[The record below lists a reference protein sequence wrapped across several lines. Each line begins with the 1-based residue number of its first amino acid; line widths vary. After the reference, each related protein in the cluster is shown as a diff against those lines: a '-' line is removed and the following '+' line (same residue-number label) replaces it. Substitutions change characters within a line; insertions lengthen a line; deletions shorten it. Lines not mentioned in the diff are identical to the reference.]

1 MDIILLTSEIW
12 GKNLTRLVFDNGK
25 ALRRLAIGTMKAE
38 KFRIPYTDQ
47 ATSDKGVLFV
57 KDEGIYLMNAYA
69 GGKPPNELG
78 TVVFAE
84 SYDPNKDEEV
94 WERSRQAVGGDDF
107 GEFVPL
113 PEIVLRAIVMR
124 QLKKLIID
132 MNKES
137 YSVEFE

>member
-1 MDIILLTSEIW
+1 
-12 GKNLTRLVFDNGK
+12 LTRLVFDNGE

-47 ATSDKGVLFV
+47 DTSDKGVLLV

-132 MNKES
+132 MNEES

>member
-1 MDIILLTSEIW
+1 
-12 GKNLTRLVFDNGK
+12 LTRLVFDNGE

-47 ATSDKGVLFV
+47 DTSDKGVLFV
-57 KDEGIYLMNAYA
+57 KDEGIYIMNAYA

-84 SYDPNKDEEV
+84 SYDPTKDEDV

-124 QLKKLIID
+124 QLNKLIID
-132 MNKES
+132 MNEES

>member
-1 MDIILLTSEIW
+1 
-12 GKNLTRLVFDNGK
+12 LTRLVFDNGE

-47 ATSDKGVLFV
+47 DTSDKGVLLV

-84 SYDPNKDEEV
+84 SYDPTKDEDV

-124 QLKKLIID
+124 QLKKLIVY
-132 MNKES
+132 MGEES

>member
-1 MDIILLTSEIW
+1 M
-12 GKNLTRLVFDNGK
+12 TRLVFDNGE
-25 ALRRLAIGTMKAE
+25 ALRRLAIGTMKAK

-47 ATSDKGVLFV
+47 DTSDKGVLLV

-124 QLKKLIID
+124 QLNKLIVDIGE
-132 MNKES
+132 ES

>member
-1 MDIILLTSEIW
+1 M
-12 GKNLTRLVFDNGK
+12 TRLVFDNGE

-47 ATSDKGVLFV
+47 DTSDKGVLFV

-84 SYDPNKDEEV
+84 SYDPNKDEDV

-132 MNKES
+132 MNEES

>member
-1 MDIILLTSEIW
+1 
-12 GKNLTRLVFDNGK
+12 LTRLVFDNGE

-47 ATSDKGVLFV
+47 DTSDKGVLFV

-84 SYDPNKDEEV
+84 SYDPNKDEDV

-132 MNKES
+132 MNEES

>member
-1 MDIILLTSEIW
+1 M
-12 GKNLTRLVFDNGK
+12 TRLVFDNGE

-47 ATSDKGVLFV
+47 DTSDKGVLLV

-84 SYDPNKDEEV
+84 SYDPNKDEDV

-132 MNKES
+132 MNEES

>member
-1 MDIILLTSEIW
+1 M
-12 GKNLTRLVFDNGK
+12 TRLVFDNGE

-47 ATSDKGVLFV
+47 DTSDKGVLLV

-124 QLKKLIID
+124 QLNKLIID
-132 MNKES
+132 MSEES

>member
-1 MDIILLTSEIW
+1 M
-12 GKNLTRLVFDNGK
+12 TRLVFDNGE

-47 ATSDKGVLFV
+47 DTSDKGVLFV

-69 GGKPPNELG
+69 GGKPPKELG

-132 MNKES
+132 MGEES

>member
-1 MDIILLTSEIW
+1 M
-12 GKNLTRLVFDNGK
+12 TRLVFDNGE

-47 ATSDKGVLFV
+47 DTSDKGVLLV

-132 MNKES
+132 MSEES

>member
-1 MDIILLTSEIW
+1 M
-12 GKNLTRLVFDNGK
+12 TRLVFDNGE

-47 ATSDKGVLFV
+47 DTSDKGVLLV

-124 QLKKLIID
+124 QLNKLVID
-132 MNKES
+132 IGEES

>member
-1 MDIILLTSEIW
+1 MSEIW
-12 GKNLTRLVFDNGK
+12 GNNLTRLVFDNGE
-25 ALRRLAIGTMKAE
+25 ALQRLAIGTMKAE

-69 GGKPPNELG
+69 GGKPPNALG
-78 TVVFAE
+78 TVVYADSF
-84 SYDPNKDEEV
+84 DPNKDEEV

-107 GEFVPL
+107 GEFIQL
-113 PEIVLRAIVMR
+113 PEIVLRAIITL
-124 QLKKLIID
+124 QLKKLIVN

>member
-1 MDIILLTSEIW
+1 
-12 GKNLTRLVFDNGK
+12 LTRLVFDNGE

-84 SYDPNKDEEV
+84 SYDPTKDEDV

-132 MNKES
+132 MNEES

>member
-1 MDIILLTSEIW
+1 M
-12 GKNLTRLVFDNGK
+12 TRLVFDNGE
-25 ALRRLAIGTMKAE
+25 ALQRLAIGTMKAE

-78 TVVFAE
+78 TVVYADSF
-84 SYDPNKDEEV
+84 DPNKDEEV

-107 GEFVPL
+107 GEFIQL
-113 PEIVLRAIVMR
+113 PEIVLRAIITL
-124 QLKKLIID
+124 QLKKLIVD

>member
-1 MDIILLTSEIW
+1 M
-12 GKNLTRLVFDNGK
+12 TRLVFDNGE

-47 ATSDKGVLFV
+47 DTSDKGVLLV

-84 SYDPNKDEEV
+84 SYDPTKDEDV

-132 MNKES
+132 MSEES

>member
-1 MDIILLTSEIW
+1 M
-12 GKNLTRLVFDNGK
+12 TRLVFDNGE

-47 ATSDKGVLFV
+47 DTSDKGVLFV

-132 MNKES
+132 MNEES

>member
-1 MDIILLTSEIW
+1 
-12 GKNLTRLVFDNGK
+12 LTRLVFDNGE

-47 ATSDKGVLFV
+47 ATSDKGVIFV

-84 SYDPNKDEEV
+84 SYDPNKDEDV

-132 MNKES
+132 MNEES

>member
-1 MDIILLTSEIW
+1 M
-12 GKNLTRLVFDNGK
+12 TRLVFDNGE

-47 ATSDKGVLFV
+47 ATSDKGVIFV

-84 SYDPNKDEEV
+84 SYDPNKDEDV

-132 MNKES
+132 MNEES

>member
-1 MDIILLTSEIW
+1 M
-12 GKNLTRLVFDNGK
+12 TRLVFDNGE

-47 ATSDKGVLFV
+47 DTSDKGVLFV
-57 KDEGIYLMNAYA
+57 KDEGIYIMNAYA

-84 SYDPNKDEEV
+84 SYDPTKDEDV

-132 MNKES
+132 MNEES

>member
-1 MDIILLTSEIW
+1 
-12 GKNLTRLVFDNGK
+12 LTRLVFDNGE

-47 ATSDKGVLFV
+47 DTSDKGVLFV

-84 SYDPNKDEEV
+84 SYDPTKDEDV

-132 MNKES
+132 MSEES

>member
-1 MDIILLTSEIW
+1 M
-12 GKNLTRLVFDNGK
+12 TRLVFDNGE

-47 ATSDKGVLFV
+47 DTSDKGVLLV

-84 SYDPNKDEEV
+84 SYDPTKDKDV

-124 QLKKLIID
+124 QLNKLIVD
-132 MNKES
+132 MGEES

>member
-12 GKNLTRLVFDNGK
+12 GKNLTRLVFDNGE

-69 GGKPPNELG
+69 GGKPPNALG
-78 TVVFAE
+78 TVVYADSF
-84 SYDPNKDEEV
+84 DPNKDEEV

-124 QLKKLIID
+124 QLKKLIVD
-132 MNKES
+132 MNEES

>member
-1 MDIILLTSEIW
+1 
-12 GKNLTRLVFDNGK
+12 LTRLVFDNGE

-47 ATSDKGVLFV
+47 DTSDKGVLLV

-124 QLKKLIID
+124 QLNKLIVD
-132 MNKES
+132 MGEES

>member
-1 MDIILLTSEIW
+1 M
-12 GKNLTRLVFDNGK
+12 TRLVFDNGE

-47 ATSDKGVLFV
+47 DTSDKGVLLV

-84 SYDPNKDEEV
+84 SYDPTKDEDV

-124 QLKKLIID
+124 QLNKLIVDIGE
-132 MNKES
+132 ES

>member
-1 MDIILLTSEIW
+1 M
-12 GKNLTRLVFDNGK
+12 TRLVFDNGE

-47 ATSDKGVLFV
+47 DTSDKGVLLV

-69 GGKPPNELG
+69 GGKPPNEVG

-84 SYDPNKDEEV
+84 SYDPTKDEDV

-124 QLKKLIID
+124 QLKKLIVY
-132 MNKES
+132 MGEES

>member
-1 MDIILLTSEIW
+1 MVTISLTSEIW
-12 GKNLTRLVFDNGK
+12 GKNLTRLVFDNGE

-47 ATSDKGVLFV
+47 DTSEKGVLLV

-78 TVVFAE
+78 TVVFAD
-84 SYDPNKDEEV
+84 SFDPNKDEEV

-113 PEIVLRAIVMR
+113 PKIVLQAIVMR
-124 QLKKLIID
+124 QLNKLIID
-132 MNKES
+132 MSEES

>member
-1 MDIILLTSEIW
+1 
-12 GKNLTRLVFDNGK
+12 LTRLVFDNGE

-47 ATSDKGVLFV
+47 DTSDKGVLFV

-84 SYDPNKDEEV
+84 SYDPTKDEDV

-132 MNKES
+132 MNEES

>member
-1 MDIILLTSEIW
+1 M
-12 GKNLTRLVFDNGK
+12 TRLVFNNSE
-25 ALRRLAIGTMKAE
+25 ALRCLAIGTLKAD
-38 KFRIPYTDQ
+38 KFRIPYTEKH
-47 ATSDKGVLFV
+47 TKDKGVLFV

-78 TVVFAE
+78 TVAFAE
-84 SYDPNKDEEV
+84 SYDPNKDEDV

-107 GEFVPL
+107 GEFIQL
-113 PEIVLRAIVMR
+113 PEIVLKAIVNR
-124 QLKKLIID
+124 QLNKLIID

>member
-1 MDIILLTSEIW
+1 
-12 GKNLTRLVFDNGK
+12 LTRLVFDNGE

-47 ATSDKGVLFV
+47 DTSDKGVLFV
-57 KDEGIYLMNAYA
+57 KDEGIYIMNAYA

-84 SYDPNKDEEV
+84 SYDPTKDEDV

-132 MNKES
+132 MNEES

>member
-1 MDIILLTSEIW
+1 
-12 GKNLTRLVFDNGK
+12 LTRLVFDNGE

-47 ATSDKGVLFV
+47 DTSDKGVLLV

-132 MNKES
+132 MSEES

>member
-1 MDIILLTSEIW
+1 M
-12 GKNLTRLVFDNGK
+12 TRLVFDNGE

-84 SYDPNKDEEV
+84 SYDPTKDEDV

-132 MNKES
+132 MNEES

>member
-1 MDIILLTSEIW
+1 M
-12 GKNLTRLVFDNGK
+12 TRLVFDNGE

-47 ATSDKGVLFV
+47 DTSDKGVLFV

-84 SYDPNKDEEV
+84 SYDPTKDEDV

-107 GEFVPL
+107 GEFIPL
-113 PEIVLRAIVMR
+113 PEVVLRAIVMR
-124 QLKKLIID
+124 QLNKLIID
-132 MNKES
+132 MNSES

>member
-1 MDIILLTSEIW
+1 M
-12 GKNLTRLVFDNGK
+12 TRLVFDNGE

-47 ATSDKGVLFV
+47 DTSDKGVLLV

-84 SYDPNKDEEV
+84 SYDPTKDEEV

-124 QLKKLIID
+124 QLNKLIVY
-132 MNKES
+132 MGEES

>member
-12 GKNLTRLVFDNGK
+12 GNNLTRLVFDNGE

-69 GGKPPNELG
+69 GGKPPNALG
-78 TVVFAE
+78 TVVYADSF
-84 SYDPNKDEEV
+84 DPNKDAEV

-107 GEFVPL
+107 GEFIQL